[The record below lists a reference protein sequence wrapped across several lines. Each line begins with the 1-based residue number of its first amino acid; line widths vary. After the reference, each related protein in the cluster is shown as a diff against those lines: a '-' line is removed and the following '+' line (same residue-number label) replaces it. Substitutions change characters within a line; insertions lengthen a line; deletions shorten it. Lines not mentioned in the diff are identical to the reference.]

1 MEPRTFRAPNTQS
14 ALEMIQ
20 QELGAE
26 AIIVSVREIPAG
38 PAWQTWKKP
47 EVEVL
52 AIAGQNNTPEASNGF
67 SPTTSLSNSDQ
78 DIPLSPRSPRDYG
91 RMKNVPKAVTREEI
105 ETALAHLVGPRTLTA
120 LRKAETLGFEPREL
134 QAHLPEN
141 RKEQLESIVPAALI
155 AIRKQLIDQG
165 VDKQLVSKLI
175 SACGSTQS
183 QTALEDAARV
193 SNHIKHQIEA
203 YIRVMK
209 TDAAIYATKQEK
221 MVVCMIGLSG
231 SGKTSALGKLAAYYM
246 KTLGK
251 RVAWISADTVRT
263 GAISLAQ
270 TYTQSMNIPL
280 YLAYTPQDLE
290 KAIQDEK
297 EAEIILLDTSA
308 RSPYQ
313 ENDIVELGAFLTTL
327 PKKVVYMTA
336 PATIKEKDLHEAW
349 VAYSPLDIAGL
360 VITKIDETKYFGD
373 ILNLAWHTQA
383 PLAYFT
389 FGTQI
394 LDNLLSVDAM
404 KCAGLVLGERITQ

>member
-26 AIIVSVREIPAG
+26 AIIVSVREIPAA

-52 AIAGQNNTPEASNGF
+52 AIAGQNSPSQANNDLPQTPSFPHIDE
-67 SPTTSLSNSDQ
+67 
-78 DIPLSPRSPRDYG
+78 DIPLSPRSPRDYR
-91 RMKNVPKAVTREEI
+91 RMKDVLNPVTREEI
-105 ETALAHLVGPRTLTA
+105 EAALAHLVGPRA
-120 LRKAETLGFEPREL
+120 PIPARKNESQSFEPREL
-134 QAHLPEN
+134 PAPLVEP
-141 RKEQLESIVPAALI
+141 RKEQVEAALPGALV

-165 VDKQLVSKLI
+165 VDRQLVTKLI

-183 QTALEDAARV
+183 HSALEDSVRV
-193 SNHIKHQIEA
+193 ANHIKRQLEA
-203 YIRVMK
+203 YVRVVK
-209 TDAAIYATKQEK
+209 SDPAITATKKEK
-221 MVVCMIGLSG
+221 MVVCVIGLSG

-251 RVAWISADTVRT
+251 RVAWISADTVRA

-290 KAIQDEK
+290 KAIHDEK

-313 ENDIVELGAFLTTL
+313 ENDIVELGAFLTML

-336 PATIKEKDLHEAW
+336 PATAKEKDLREAW

-360 VITKIDETKYFGD
+360 VITKIDETRYFGD
-373 ILNLAWHTQA
+373 ILNLAWHSQA

-389 FGTQI
+389 HGTQI
-394 LDNLLSVDAM
+394 LDNLISADAR